1 MSQSRCVREVHEQL
15 NILYASVS
23 TDKIFRTIDIETSDQ
38 VHQIGGQFSEALT
51 TSLSVNDAHEEALRR
66 IEHYSITSMHSSA
79 HSVRSMDSIRT
90 ELSRLEAMII
100 GASNSQTP
108 ATETREFL
116 ERPVSGC
123 TEQRSFAAGEAEDRG
138 SHLSN
143 PGKQPNNGGEIS
155 TTRDASIELASKKND
170 PNEARED
177 LDRSHQ
183 SQRTREMA
191 VEPSVETD
199 DHVPSAEYH
208 LFMDDANDIKT
219 PSMAGPTGQ
228 ENKSSYLY
236 AQFSK
241 KSEPRQ
247 HESPI
252 AEIDGAAVHE
262 ILRQSLASI
271 YPGEI
276 VKYVYLRQVTTL
288 CEDHIDLL
296 DRRPGIQNIST
307 GKLKDTNY
315 VDQVTATSAR
325 PAMVKLRGRLIELRK
340 AIKVSQQQ
348 CIHAG
353 YSLSELDKLLS
364 PPGSGSYAPARRLP
378 KMSEVYSGDDS
389 SSIYSEDFHSPAE

>member
-1 MSQSRCVREVHEQL
+1 MSQSRCVWEVHEL
-15 NILYASVS
+15 LTILYASVS
-23 TDKIFRTIDIETSDQ
+23 TNKTFRTIDIETSDQ
-38 VHQIGGQFSEALT
+38 VHQIGGRFSEALT
-51 TSLSVNDAHEEALRR
+51 TSLSVHGAHEEALRR

-79 HSVRSMDSIRT
+79 HSVKSMDSIRT
-90 ELSRLEAMII
+90 ELSRLEAMITR
-100 GASNSQTP
+100 ASNAQSP
-108 ATETREFL
+108 ATETREL
-116 ERPVSGC
+116 PERPSSGC
-123 TEQRSFAAGEAEDRG
+123 NEQRISAAAEAEDRG
-138 SHLSN
+138 SHLSI
-143 PGKQPNNGGEIS
+143 PSTQPNNGGESS
-155 TTRDASIELASKKND
+155 TTRDASIEFTSKNID
-170 PNEARED
+170 PNEAQERFNSSNK
-177 LDRSHQ
+177 SH
-183 SQRTREMA
+183 RTGEMA
-191 VEPSVETD
+191 VEPRIETD
-199 DHVPSAEYH
+199 DHIPSAEYL
-208 LFMDDANDIKT
+208 LFMDEANEIKA
-219 PSMAGPTGQ
+219 PSTAGPTGL

-247 HESPI
+247 HESPTT
-252 AEIDGAAVHE
+252 EIDGAAIHE
-262 ILRQSLASI
+262 TMRQSLASI

-296 DRRPGIQNIST
+296 DRRPGIQSLAT

-315 VDQVTATSAR
+315 VDQSTPFSAR

-348 CIHAG
+348 CVHSG

-378 KMSEVYSGDDS
+378 RMSVVESGDDS